1 MKELLLMAVL
11 SAPIPPPKWCV
22 TRGRVDAGG
31 RVGVPKMRAV
41 LPDSDGNAAEV
52 RFTYFGPSDVEEPL
66 ASGLPR
72 RQIGLKLRAQDPCN
86 LVYVMWRLHPEARI
100 VVSVK
105 RNPGKHA
112 SRECGNAG

>member
-1 MKELLLMAVL
+1 MMALLAK
-11 SAPIPPPKWCV
+11 SSRKRWCV
-22 TRGRVDAGG
+22 PRGRIAPGG
-31 RVGVPKMRAV
+31 RVSVPKMRAV
-41 LPDSDGNAAEV
+41 LPASDGNSAEL
-52 RFTYFGPSDVEEPL
+52 RFTYFGPSEPEEPL

-86 LVYVMWRLHPEARI
+86 LVYVMWRIHPEARM

-112 SRECGNAG
+112 SRDCGNA